1 MRRSF
6 SYGDAVKLLGGDTG
20 LVKLLDQ
27 VSAAAVLATGGIDLL
42 DARIEVVRLGKQVLS
57 SVRERV
63 TGLHRV
69 DRTRLLE
76 AAHSILVVTSF
87 FEALNEV
94 GLPFKVKF
102 SKGEQIVLA
111 GGHWPNSTRSGNV
124 TQFLLNLAMPL
135 PSAEQPPD
143 VIVGQVIAFYRLTL
157 DDVLNFLSGF
167 DAWGALGD
175 RDRDDFVMAT
185 HAVPDRAVALYQA
198 RYRQLSLDCP
208 EFAVWTSGIEHA
220 ATRAEVRTA
229 LEDMRELLTRLAGPQ
244 PPDDRR
250 AALARSYRA
259 ELDRPI
265 VDGEVPSGLVLPALR
280 QAYVPPL
287 FKVLK
292 ADQRDDVSSD
302 DRWSDVPVRSDL
314 DDYLAGYFTSSQATT
329 APLVVLGQPGAG
341 KSLLTKMVAAQ
352 LPAEDFLPIRV
363 VLRDV
368 AADTTLQDQIETAIT
383 HATSERLDWPDL
395 ARSARSAIPV
405 VLLDGFDELLQAT
418 GTSKSDYLAQ
428 VREFQR
434 REEAQGRAVIVVVT
448 TRIAVANR
456 ARLAG
461 PTMVL
466 KLEPFADDQVR
477 RWLDIWNTI
486 NPRAVL
492 EPDVALRFG
501 ELAGQPLLLFML
513 ALYNADDNALH
524 REGSQLAKAHLYE
537 RLLTRFAR
545 REVDK
550 SLRDALDDQVDQ
562 AVEEELVRLSV
573 VAFAMFNRGVQW
585 IDEIELDRDLTALLH
600 PGARGARDKLRLSSA
615 QLAVGRFF
623 FVHAA
628 RAAHDDQVLRTY
640 EFLHAT
646 FGEYL
651 VARLVH
657 RLSLEVL
664 AKERAATSLYGRQD
678 GTGWLEPVLSFAP
691 VTTRTPVIWFL
702 RELFAGTPEADRSQL
717 HALFTTLVA
726 TAQHRQPGSDHP
738 DYLPRVLPIAGRIAA
753 YTANLATLAVLAGG
767 RLAFSDLDRTA
778 WRALT
783 LLWQSQLGEEEW
795 DSITQVLAVEPS
807 MTTSVVLRDGVLP
820 GPINLNWLLSIEAIA
835 SPGLFVMPDYVDEMR
850 RWENVRASWRDG
862 MLLHNIEPFIE
873 HMGPAS
879 HVVVVHEG
887 RYVTPSYLLLTVLTS
902 VDPDERV
909 AAYTSALSALM
920 AGARPGARYLAML
933 FDALANDPA
942 ATVPLLE
949 KAVSLGI
956 GSPAEDGS
964 LISCALRLLR
974 ITGARHFG
982 AVDLLDNVFSE
993 EDVRALLPR
1002 SVLETLVC
1010 FVELDLY
1017 LDDIGVFRDIP
1028 ALLREFDLASVAASD
1043 RQLHV
1048 RLRRAL
1054 ESIGLGDHMAR

>member
-42 DARIEVVRLGKQVLS
+42 DARTEVVRLGKQVLT
-57 SVRERV
+57 SVRSRV
-63 TGLHRV
+63 DGLHRV

-76 AAHSILVVTSF
+76 AAHGILVVTSF

-94 GLPFKVKF
+94 GLPFEVKF
-102 SKGEQIVLA
+102 SKGEQVVLA
-111 GGHWPNSTRSGNV
+111 GGNWSDSKRMANIARM
-124 TQFLLNLAMPL
+124 LLDTKIPL

-143 VIVGQVIAFYRLTL
+143 VVVGDLLGFYRLTL
-157 DDVLNFLSGF
+157 GDVLNFLSGF
-167 DAWGALGD
+167 DAWEELRESD
-175 RDRDDFVMAT
+175 RDHFVTAA
-185 HAVPDRAVALYQA
+185 HEVPNRAVAVYQA
-198 RYRQLSLDCP
+198 LYRQLSLDCP

-229 LEDMRELLTRLAGPQ
+229 LEDMRGLLTRLAGPQ

-280 QAYVPPL
+280 QAYVPPR
-287 FKVLK
+287 FKVVE
-292 ADQRDDVSSD
+292 ADQRDDVSQD
-302 DRWSDVPVRSDL
+302 DWWSEVPVRADL

-341 KSLLTKMVAAQ
+341 KSLLTKMLAAQ

-368 AADTTLQDQIETAIT
+368 AADTTLQDQVEAAIT
-383 HATSERLDWPDL
+383 QATSERLDWPDL

-466 KLEPFADDQVR
+466 KLEPFAADQVS
-477 RWLDIWNTI
+477 RWLDVWNTA
-486 NPRAVL
+486 NPDAVL

-585 IDEIELDRDLTALLH
+585 IDETELDSDLTALLH

-664 AKERAATSLYGRQD
+664 AKQRAATSLYGRQD
-678 GTGWLEPVLSFAP
+678 GTGWLEPVLSFSP

-717 HALFTTLVA
+717 HDLFTALVT

-738 DYLPRVLPIAGRIAA
+738 DYLPRALPIAGRIAA
-753 YTANLATLAVLAGG
+753 YTANLVTLAVVAGG
-767 RLAFSDLDRTA
+767 QLSFSDPDRTA
-778 WRALT
+778 WRSLT

-807 MTTSVVLRDGVLP
+807 MTASVVLRDGQLP
-820 GPINLNWLLSIEAIA
+820 GRVDLEWLTSIEVPA
-835 SPGLFVMPDYVDEMR
+835 SPRWFTLPNFIDEIR
-850 RWENVRASWRDG
+850 RWENLRTSWRNG
-862 MLLHNIEPFIE
+862 MLLHNLEPIME
-873 HMGPAS
+873 DMGSALS
-879 HVVVVHEG
+879 SLVVHDG
-887 RYVTPSYLLLTVLTS
+887 RFATPWHLLLTALTS
-902 VDPDERV
+902 ADPDERV
-909 AAYTSALSALM
+909 AAYRSALSGGPELHGRY
-920 AGARPGARYLAML
+920 GAVLL
-933 FDALANDPA
+933 KALAGDPA

-949 KAVSLGI
+949 EAVSLP
-956 GSPAEDGS
+956 SDDDAEP
-964 LISCALRLLR
+964 LINCALRLLR
-974 ITGARHFG
+974 ATGGPHRV
-982 AVDLLDNVFSE
+982 AVDLLRYEFMERRVAE
-993 EDVRALLPR
+993 VRPH
-1002 SVLETLVC
+1002 SVVEALVC
-1010 FVELDLY
+1010 FIELGLDLNVV
-1017 LDDIGVFRDIP
+1017 GPFQDIP
-1028 ALLREFDLASVAASD
+1028 MLLARIDLASVSASD
-1043 RQLHV
+1043 RHLYV
-1048 RLRRAL
+1048 RLERAL
-1054 ESIGLGDHMAR
+1054 ESIGLGDHIAR